1 MSAKFVPLLRVVRTA
16 PRTAAA
22 AAGSAPVLA
31 TSSGSC
37 PGCPGVVHELT
48 FLHGALWFAR
58 YTIARAVASFHM
70 VAATGASA

>member
-22 AAGSAPVLA
+22 RGPVLA